1 MTQLLTLPLLDRI
14 VKEIHDSLE
23 SQLGLMDEIN
33 GSESEKASGL
43 ARLIAGITIETG
55 PSMFFHE
62 DNLKMLERTVDENI
76 SFRTMVDK
84 ISGRIAYILGFS
96 GVTVPQFSKVI
107 IDSFIAPEQP
117 LTTTS
122 SGTWPAMFRADEG
135 KFLLARENFW
145 MICLYLATSTH
156 HMATWPALFN
166 VMETPASN

>member
-1 MTQLLTLPLLDRI
+1 
-14 VKEIHDSLE
+14 
-23 SQLGLMDEIN
+23 MDEIA

-43 ARLIAGITIETG
+43 ARVIAGIVIETG

-62 DNLKMLERTVDENI
+62 DNLKAMEKMVDENLA
-76 SFRTMVDK
+76 FRTLVDK
-84 ISGRIAYILGFS
+84 IAGRIAYILGFS
-96 GVTVPQFSKVI
+96 GVTVHQFSKVI
-107 IDSFIAPEQP
+107 VDSVIATEQP
-117 LTTTS
+117 MTQTS

-156 HMATWPALFN
+156 HMATWPGLFN